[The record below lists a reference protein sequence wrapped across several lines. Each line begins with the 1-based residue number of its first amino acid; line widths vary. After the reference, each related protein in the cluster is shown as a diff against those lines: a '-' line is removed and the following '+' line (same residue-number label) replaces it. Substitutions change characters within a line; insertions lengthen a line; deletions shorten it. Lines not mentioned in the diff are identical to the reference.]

1 MTSTLVATLDG
12 RLRAADSPLIHAD
25 DFGLLRGD
33 GIFETTLAV
42 DGVPRDID
50 EHLARFAVSAGLL
63 QLELPDVRDWHRGI
77 DAMLAGWTGGPE
89 MVIRLVCTRGREGGS
104 GATAFVLGGPPSEH
118 LAQERRDG
126 IRVLLL
132 QRGFAGAEIARMPW
146 LLPGAK
152 TLSYAINMSA
162 RRYAEAN
169 GADDVIFVGTD
180 GEVLEG
186 PTATVVLARGRT
198 LVTTPTDGILPG
210 VTVKRL
216 FRDAAAAGWQT
227 SVEPLRPA
235 DLHAAD
241 GTWLRSGVRLLAPVV
256 AVDGAPVA
264 RGAAHDELSALL
276 QVP

>member
-1 MTSTLVATLDG
+1 MTATLVATLDG

-50 EHLARFAVSAGLL
+50 EHLARFAVSARPAAAGAA
-63 QLELPDVRDWHRGI
+63 RRADWRRAI
-77 DAMLAGWTGGPE
+77 DAVLAGWTGGP
-89 MVIRLVCTRGREGGS
+89 RDGAPAGLHPWSGGRQRP
-104 GATAFVLGGPPSEH
+104 TAFVLGGPPSAH
-118 LAQERRDG
+118 LAPERRDG

-132 QRGFAGAEIARMPW
+132 ERGFTGAEIARMPW

-180 GEVLEG
+180 GEILEG

-241 GTWLRSGVRLLAPVV
+241 GAWLLSGVRLLAPVV
-256 AVDGAPVA
+256 AVDGAPLA
-264 RGAAHDELSALL
+264 RGGAHDELSALL

>member
-1 MTSTLVATLDG
+1 MASTLVATLDG

-63 QLELPDVRDWHRGI
+63 QLELPEVPDWRRAI
-77 DAMLAGWTGGPE
+77 DAVLAAWTGGPE
-89 MVIRLVCTRGREGGS
+89 MVLRLVCTRAGR
-104 GATAFVLGGPPSEH
+104 AAAAPTAFVLGGAPSAH

-152 TLSYAINMSA
+152 NA
-162 RRYAEAN
+162 RRTPSTCRP
-169 GADDVIFVGTD
+169 GGM
-180 GEVLEG
+180 
-186 PTATVVLARGRT
+186 PRRTART
-198 LVTTPTDGILPG
+198 T
-210 VTVKRL
+210 
-216 FRDAAAAGWQT
+216 
-227 SVEPLRPA
+227 
-235 DLHAAD
+235 
-241 GTWLRSGVRLLAPVV
+241 
-256 AVDGAPVA
+256 
-264 RGAAHDELSALL
+264 
-276 QVP
+276 